1 MGLDS
6 QTFRQALG
14 QFATGIC
21 VVTAQD
27 SDRKWVGMTINSFAS
42 VSLDPALVLWS
53 IQNNSQCFAAFTE
66 AKQFNISVLAEDQ
79 MAISNHYA
87 TPDNHVVTA
96 EHSPEN
102 NGLIAGAIATFSCDS
117 WANYDGGDHRIL
129 VGEVTAT
136 SINEAKP
143 LLYASGSYRELADPQ

>member
-27 SDRKWVGMTINSFAS
+27 NDGHWVGMTINSFAS

-53 IQNNSQCFAAFTE
+53 IQNNSQCYEIFTQ
-66 AKQFNISVLAEDQ
+66 AKQFNLSVLSDQQ

-87 TPDNHVVTA
+87 TPDNHHVPE
-96 EHSPEN
+96 EHSKDN
-102 NGLIAGAIATFSCDS
+102 NGLIDGALATFCCES

-129 VGEVTAT
+129 VGKVEDTA
-136 SINEAKP
+136 IIEGKP
-143 LLYASGSYRELADPQ
+143 LLFASGQYRELAEPQ